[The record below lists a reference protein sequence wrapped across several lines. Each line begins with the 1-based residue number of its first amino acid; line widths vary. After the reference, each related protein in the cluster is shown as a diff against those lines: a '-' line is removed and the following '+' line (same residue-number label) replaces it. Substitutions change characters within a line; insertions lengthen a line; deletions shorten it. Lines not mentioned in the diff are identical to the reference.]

1 VSGRRFTFEYCMIR
15 GQNTSDADADKL
27 ERFCRGL
34 EVIVNLIPFN
44 PCPELPF
51 ETPSDAEIR
60 HFTNALKQRGVEY
73 TIRISRGRTIR
84 GACGQLAGKIEE
96 NR

>member
-1 VSGRRFTFEYCMIR
+1 MMA
-15 GQNTSDADADKL
+15 GQNISEEDADDLA
-27 ERFCRGL
+27 RFCKGL

-51 ETPSDAEIR
+51 ETPSESEIR
-60 HFTNALKQRGVEY
+60 AFTNALKRRGVEY

-84 GACGQLAGKIEE
+84 GACGQLAGKLEE
-96 NR
+96 NRT

>member
-1 VSGRRFTFEYCMIR
+1 MIR
-15 GQNTSDADADKL
+15 DNNISDEDAEKL
-27 ERFCRGL
+27 ARFCRGL

-51 ETPSDAEIR
+51 ETPTESEIR
-60 HFTNALKQRGVEY
+60 AFTNALKKRAVEY

-84 GACGQLAGKIEE
+84 GACGQLAGKLEE
-96 NR
+96 NRQ